1 MKKLLIPLFFAL
13 LAACPAWGAPSV
25 SGVSGIITHGNTIT
39 ISGSGFGSKS
49 TAAPAVWDD
58 CSGTNVLDTWD
69 GNYNSGC
76 EAGYI
81 GAYRTPAALGRGVA
95 TAHSRASK
103 YFCGAHYPG
112 GGGTTGSNVGIW
124 KNRSVSLPAYTY
136 ACWYERID
144 PNWNWNLDTGS
155 DQYKM
160 YSWGIGDWPYGDG
173 TSQYWYME
181 KQSAQDATGIDIHAS
196 DAYSIESQ
204 TYGEGWPNLK
214 TGWHKFEIEICY
226 SNTSGTGYFKLWTDG
241 TLNISYTGKTD
252 GGANWSGSDRCEL
265 IGGYCTDRDTT
276 QWRYFNDIYLDYSR
290 QRVLI
295 GDASTLT
302 GCTTLREVQIPVTWS
317 DTSITA
323 TVNQGGFADGAT
335 AYLYVFDA
343 TGTANTTGKEIT
355 FGSTSGGSSV
365 ATAAGVTMSG
375 GGTLR

>member
-1 MKKLLIPLFFAL
+1 MRRLTLIIIIMSLVASTAW
-13 LAACPAWGAPSV
+13 AAPSISSV
-25 SGVSGIITHGNTIT
+25 SGTISHGNSIT
-39 ISGSGFGSKS
+39 ISGSGFGSKA
-49 TAAPAVWDD
+49 TAAPAVWDN
-58 CSGTNVLDTWD
+58 CSGTNVLALWD
-69 GNYNSGC
+69 GNYNSGSD
-76 EAGYI
+76 ADYI
-81 GAYRTPAALGRGVA
+81 ANYRTPAALGRGVA
-95 TAHSRASK
+95 TAHANASK
-103 YFCGAHYPG
+103 YLCGAHYPG
-112 GGGTTGSNVGIW
+112 GGGTTGSNVGVW

-136 ACWYERID
+136 ASWYERID
-144 PNWNWNLDTGS
+144 PDWNWNLDSGS

-160 YSWGIGDWPYGDG
+160 FAWGIGSWPYGDG

-181 KQSAQDATGIDIHAS
+181 KQSAQGATGIDIHAS

-252 GGANWSGSDRCEL
+252 GGANWSGASRCEL
-265 IGGYCTDRDTT
+265 IGGYVTDRATS

-295 GDASTLT
+295 GNASTLAN
-302 GCTTLREVQIPVTWS
+302 CTTLREVQVPSAWS

-323 TVNQGGFADGAT
+323 TVNQGGFANGAT
-335 AYLYVFDA
+335 AYLYVFDD
-343 TGTANTTGKEIT
+343 TGTASAGKEIT
-355 FGSTSGGSSV
+355 FGSSGSGSV
-365 ATAAGVTMSG
+365 TTATGSTFSG